1 MIWFFIFIPLVFG
14 RMFKEF
20 VLDGG
25 EDWLVRL
32 IGIPMSMIGGCL
44 FGGLLSAMIAVPLG
58 FMFNTHYVQTSS
70 QNLVALRDKDG
81 IEGNFFLGSGH
92 IGSQPYY
99 FYYAQQSDGG
109 YSPSEIKADDSV
121 TVYETTEKSARLIS
135 YEVVANSHI
144 ADWVSLPLSEGDHL
158 YKFYVPAGTIKR
170 GFSL

>member
-1 MIWFFIFIPLVFG
+1 MIWFLIFIPLLIGLF
-14 RMFKEF
+14 FKEM
-20 VLDGG
+20 VLGAH
-25 EDWLVRL
+25 DWLE
-32 IGIPMSMIGGCL
+32 GIMGFLFSIFEGCL
-44 FGGLLSAMIAVPLG
+44 FGALLSAMIAVPLG
-58 FMFNTHYVQTSS
+58 FMFDMHYVQTSS
-70 QNLVALRDKDG
+70 RNLVALRDKDG
-81 IEGNFFLGSGH
+81 IEDNFFLGSGH

-99 FYYAQQSDGG
+99 FYYTQQSDGG

-135 YEVVANSHI
+135 YEVVANSRI